1 MMRFARYGSSVEIIV
16 DPVEIQKRTSMPALV
31 ATLAAAF
38 RSGCVA
44 PPRTIVAAPGGAGRL
59 LALMP
64 AFEDGG
70 AAAVKLAT
78 LYPGNAAV
86 GLPTVQA
93 VIVLFSAN
101 GTPEAIL
108 DGTTVTRL
116 RTGAASALASRYLSR
131 PDSTHLVIIGTGAL
145 APYMALA
152 HCAVRPIE
160 HISVWGRSRDHAE
173 AAQAGIQRL
182 VPHAKVSLVDNL
194 EHAVATADIVTCATS
209 SATPVL
215 AGRWLQPGTFV
226 DLVGSFTP
234 TTREADD
241 DVVRQARIFVDT
253 FEGALSEAGDLLQPL
268 EHGIIRREHI
278 LGELSDL
285 VQDRVAGRTTARE
298 ITLFKSV
305 GSAIE
310 DLAAARMIVNARL
323 D

>member
-1 MMRFARYGSSVEIIV
+1 MEIIV
-16 DPVEIQKRTSMPALV
+16 DPVEIQKRASMPALI

-38 RSGCVA
+38 RTECVA

-59 LALMP
+59 LASMP
-64 AFEDGG
+64 AFDDGG
-70 AAAVKLAT
+70 GAVKLAT

-86 GLPTVQA
+86 GFPTVQA

-116 RTGAASALASRYLSR
+116 RTGAASGLASRYLSR
-131 PDSTHLVIIGTGAL
+131 PDSAHLVIIGTGAL

-152 HCAVRPIE
+152 HCAVRPIDV
-160 HISVWGRSRDHAE
+160 ITVWGRNRDRAA
-173 AAQAGIQRL
+173 AAQAEIQRL
-182 VPHAKVSLVDNL
+182 LAHVKVSLADNL
-194 EHAVATADIVTCATS
+194 EDAVATADIVTCATS

-226 DLVGSFTP
+226 DLVGSFAP
-234 TTREADD
+234 TMREADD
-241 DVVRQARIFVDT
+241 DVVRRTRIFVDT

-268 EHGIIRREHI
+268 EHGVIRREHI
-278 LGELSDL
+278 LGELRDL
-285 VQDRVAGRTTARE
+285 VMGRVAGRTSAHE

-310 DLAAARMIVNARL
+310 DLAAARMIVNATR